1 MAKPTPRRND
11 KSRPAADDGYG
22 PAPAEPLSRAYD
34 PAAVEERIYAAWEQG
49 GHFHAEADAPGRA
62 FTIVIP
68 PPNVTDRLHLGHALN
83 NTLQDILVRWRR
95 MQGRKTLWLPG
106 TDHAGIATQAVVERR
121 IFQEEKKTRHDLGR
135 EEIVRRIWA
144 WREECGDIILQ
155 QLRRIGCSLDWQR
168 TRFTLDQTCA
178 RAVRHAF
185 FRMFSDGLI
194 YRGKRLVNW
203 DTHLQTAVAD
213 DEVYHETVKGH
224 LWHIRY
230 PVKGEAGRFMTVATT
245 RPETM
250 LGDTAV
256 AVHPDDLRYKDLVDR
271 TVVLPLLE
279 REIPVIADAVL
290 VDPKFG
296 SGCVKVT
303 PAHDPNDYEVGLRH
317 NLEMIN
323 ILTPDGHI
331 NENGGP
337 YKGLAREKARTKV
350 VEDLE
355 ARGLLEKV
363 EPYETEIGHSDRSK
377 TPIEPYLSEQWFVRM
392 ADLAEKA
399 MEAVRDC
406 RVKFHP
412 ERYARTYLDWLSQK
426 RDWCISRQLWWGHQI
441 PIWSQDLELPAD
453 VKPEKIPGRDPDA
466 RTIAA
471 FDRKIGGDCFREY
484 LKGAGRYFLTLE
496 DHPEKPGWIRT
507 YFCMDEGA
515 PEMEKRLEAAG
526 WKRDPDVLDTWF
538 SSALWPLSTLGWS
551 EETADLKTFYPTDV
565 LVTAREIITL
575 WVARMVMMGL
585 YNRQEVP
592 FHDVYIHAMIQDG
605 QGRPMKKSLGNG
617 VDPLEIVA
625 SHGADAL
632 RFTLAWMATETQDVR
647 MPVTR
652 DPATGRN
659 TSPRFDMGRNFCNKL
674 WNATRFALM
683 NLEGAN
689 SATFDRK
696 QMRLEDF
703 WILSRVEHTL
713 RFVDRE
719 LEAFRFQSSLT
730 ALYDFFWSDLCD
742 WYLEAVKPRLAS
754 EAERPTAQRV
764 LAFVLDRALR
774 LVHPFVPFITEA
786 AWEGLNATM
795 PDRSLPGMAEA
806 TPSERLIAAAWPAQ
820 TGALAEDSF
829 EVAEAFFRHVQRIVT
844 AARDIRAK
852 LNIPHSARPP
862 LLLKC
867 DDGMKGSLDVI
878 RGVNE
883 LVMNLAGVQSFV
895 YGTNITKPPNCAT
908 AVVSAVIPMTDGKGL
923 GGARAAGT
931 AEVYMPLEG
940 LIDLEAERKRLRE
953 RIAKEQALL
962 AQVLKKLENK
972 SFVDRAPPQVVER
985 ERSRAAE
992 IRETIASLERNL
1004 AEMA

>member
-1 MAKPTPRRND
+1 MAKQASQGGAD
-11 KSRPAADDGYG
+11 KRGFSRDPKGS
-22 PAPAEPLSRAYD
+22 APASEPAGAPQPLAKAYD
-34 PAAVEERIYAAWEQG
+34 PLSVEERIYAAWEQG
-49 GHFHAEADAPGRA
+49 GHFHAEADAPAGA

-121 IFQEEKKTRHDLGR
+121 IREKEKKTRHDLGR

-155 QLRRIGCSLDWQR
+155 QLRRIGCSCDWKR
-168 TRFTLDQTCA
+168 TRFTLDPICA

-185 FRMFSDGLI
+185 YRMFSDGLI

-230 PVKGEAGRFMTVATT
+230 PVKGRPGRFMTVATT

-256 AVHPDDLRYKDLVDR
+256 AVHPDDPRYKDLVGQ

-279 REIPVIADAVL
+279 REIPVIADGIL

-317 NLEMIN
+317 HLEMIN
-323 ILTPDGHI
+323 ILTLDGHI
-331 NENGGP
+331 NAAGGP
-337 YKGLAREKARTKV
+337 YKGLSREKAREKV

-392 ADLAEKA
+392 GDLAERA
-399 MEAVRDC
+399 MEAVEPKDGSKP
-406 RVKFHP
+406 RVRFHP

-441 PIWSQDLELPAD
+441 PIWSRDLELPAD
-453 VKPEKIPGRDPDA
+453 VKPEPCPERGPDA
-466 RTIAA
+466 QICAA
-471 FDRKIGGDCFREY
+471 IDRAVGGKRLSDY
-484 LKGAGRYFLTLE
+484 LKGAGKYYLRVEPHLE
-496 DHPEKPGWIRT
+496 QPGWIRT
-507 YFCMDEGA
+507 YFCTDEGS
-515 PEMEKRLEAAG
+515 PEIEKRLEAAG
-526 WKRDPDVLDTWF
+526 WRRDPDVLDTWF
-538 SSALWPLSTLGWS
+538 SSALWPLSTLGWP

-565 LVTAREIITL
+565 LVTARDIVTL

-592 FHDVYIHAMIQDG
+592 FRDVYISAMIQDG

-632 RFTLAWMATETQDVR
+632 RFTLAWMTTETQDVR
-647 MPVTR
+647 MPFTK

-683 NLEGAN
+683 NLDGADK
-689 SATFDRK
+689 AKFDK
-696 QMRLEDF
+696 KSLRLEDR
-703 WILSRVEHTL
+703 WILSRSENTRRVVE
-713 RFVDRE
+713 RE
-719 LEAFRFQSSLT
+719 LGEFRFQAAIST
-730 ALYDFFWSDLCD
+730 LYAFFWDELCD
-742 WYLEAVKPRLAS
+742 WYLEAVKPRMAS
-754 EAERPTAQRV
+754 EAERGTAQRV

-774 LVHPFVPFITEA
+774 MLHPFVPFITEA
-786 AWEGLNATM
+786 AWEGLNATVA
-795 PDRSLPGMAEA
+795 DRSLLGLAEA
-806 TPSERLIAAAWPAQ
+806 PPSQRLIAARWPAPVDALVDENAETRFAAVMDIVRAVRNIRTKMQ
-820 TGALAEDSF
+820 IHPGVRLAALVRTDAARAKVLAETAALA
-829 EVAEAFFRHVQRIVT
+829 QR
-844 AARDIRAK
+844 
-852 LNIPHSARPP
+852 
-862 LLLKC
+862 
-867 DDGMKGSLDVI
+867 
-878 RGVNE
+878 
-883 LVMNLAGVQSFV
+883 LAGLEKVQA
-895 YGTNITKPPNCAT
+895 GPEITKPAH
-908 AVVSAVIPMTDGKGL
+908 AAAEVVQG
-923 GGARAAGT
+923 
-931 AEVYMPLEG
+931 AEVYVPLEG
-940 LIDLEAERKRLRE
+940 LIDLEAEQKRLEE
-953 RIAKEQALL
+953 RIAKEEALL
-962 AQVLKKLENK
+962 SQILKKLENR
-972 SFVDRAPPQVVER
+972 SFVDRAPAEVVER
-985 ERSRAAE
+985 ERARAQELRAS
-992 IRETIASLERNL
+992 IAALGKNL
-1004 AEMA
+1004 AELG